1 MFYSGGNATHI
12 VGIAQKFG
20 RICGTSR
27 PDIQRRVVY
36 CADSVYEDYK
46 SYLKNQEQIFKKLS
60 GAGMEMTMAEI
71 LAESGQ
77 ALPVRRSLDRPA
89 LKIVNKEYS
98 SSSSSTAGSDSDTE
112 YDTNKMHRLVDSWK
126 SGSNNTA
133 VARLF
138 REMIASDGNKMES
151 TLVREIVGANSY
163 GAVAGRNTSLY
174 WNLIFKKEGRHHYI
188 RREVLS
194 YLSN

>member
-1 MFYSGGNATHI
+1 MFYSGGSTTHI

-71 LAESGQ
+71 LADSGQ

-98 SSSSSTAGSDSDTE
+98 SSSSSTGGSDSDTE
-112 YDTNKMHRLVDSWK
+112 YDTSKMHRLIDKWWK
-126 SGSNNTA
+126 KNTIIGKILS
-133 VARLF
+133 VCL
-138 REMIASDGNKMES
+138 
-151 TLVREIVGANSY
+151 
-163 GAVAGRNTSLY
+163 
-174 WNLIFKKEGRHHYI
+174 NLNLKII
-188 RREVLS
+188 
-194 YLSN
+194 